1 MDDKRTADAPGLT
14 GPELRS
20 AVISQ
25 FLSSPGGDAILDPE
39 VFRELYRISMEQKL
53 LEKYTFPKKPSS
65 DGYYH
70 CAIKDPSRRNGYRH
84 VKSRTPEGLRDKVLQ
99 FERGELGESRKTFRD
114 AYTILQQK
122 TGDLVKCSERRL
134 SVTNSISRHWQ
145 TYDRFFT
152 GTDFEKLYVD
162 EITELDIEAVCRM
175 NLERYDLRKRAW
187 QSMRTVVKQVMDLA
201 FHRRW
206 IQENTYLRCD
216 FAQFR
221 DMVLPDV
228 PIARRAYSPEEMEK
242 IMAFIAEKQRKSP
255 SYLPAYALE
264 MQILLGLRR
273 GEVPP
278 LRWSDV
284 HDFWIG
290 IEREQITL
298 KPKTGTGGRD
308 TFHIVGHTK
317 NGKNR
322 QFPITREVRDLL
334 DRLRAVHRLYY
345 PGSEYLFP
353 ADSEEG
359 VITDN
364 TVYNFYR
371 RMCRA
376 LEIPV
381 CQDTVRGTHAFRRNA
396 ISRYVNLEG
405 GSIEDAAR
413 LFGNSALVA
422 EKHYFT
428 GMDVEKFRKVLD
440 GEAGRGQMDLELSDI
455 IPFFLRLRELLEERK
470 MLPG

>member
-1 MDDKRTADAPGLT
+1 MYDNRTVNTPAPLD
-14 GPELRS
+14 PEIQK

-25 FLSSPGGDAILDPE
+25 LLSSPGRNDILDLE
-39 VFRELYRISMEQKL
+39 TVRELYRKAMEQKL
-53 LEKYTFPKKPSS
+53 LEKYTFPEKPSS

-70 CAIKDPSRRNGYRH
+70 CAVKDPVRKNGYRH
-84 VKSRTPEGLRDKVLQ
+84 MKAKSLEELQQKVLAH
-99 FERGELGESRKTFRD
+99 EHGEFGEARKTFREV
-114 AYTILQQK
+114 YEILQQR
-122 TGDLVKCSERRL
+122 TGDLVKTRERSY
-134 SVTNSISRHWQ
+134 SVSNTVSRHWQ
-145 TYDRFFT
+145 TYNRFFA
-152 GTDFEKLYVD
+152 GTDFEKLHVD

-175 NLERYDLRKRAW
+175 NLERCGLRKRSW
-187 QSMRTVVKQVMDLA
+187 QSMRTVIRQVMDFS

-206 IQENTYLRCD
+206 IRENTYLRCD

-228 PIARRAYSPEEMEK
+228 PIAERAYSPEEMDRV
-242 IMAFIAEKQRKSP
+242 MAFIAEKHEKAP

-278 LRWSDV
+278 LRWSDI

-298 KPKTGTGGRD
+298 KPETGTGGKD
-308 TFHIVGHTK
+308 SFHIVSHTK
-317 NGKNR
+317 TGKSR

-334 DRLRAVHRLYY
+334 ERLKEVHRLYY

-353 ADSEEG
+353 ADSPEG
-359 VITDN
+359 VITNN

-376 LEIPV
+376 LDIPV

-396 ISRYVNLEG
+396 ISRYVNLDG

-428 GMDVEKFRKVLD
+428 GMDVERFRKVLD
-440 GEAGRGQMDLELSDI
+440 GEAGRGQMDLDLEDV
-455 IPFFLRLRELLEERK
+455 IPFFLRLKGLLEEK
-470 MLPG
+470 KVL

>member
-284 HDFWIG
+284 HDF
-290 IEREQITL
+290 
-298 KPKTGTGGRD
+298 
-308 TFHIVGHTK
+308 
-317 NGKNR
+317 
-322 QFPITREVRDLL
+322 
-334 DRLRAVHRLYY
+334 
-345 PGSEYLFP
+345 
-353 ADSEEG
+353 
-359 VITDN
+359 
-364 TVYNFYR
+364 
-371 RMCRA
+371 
-376 LEIPV
+376 
-381 CQDTVRGTHAFRRNA
+381 
-396 ISRYVNLEG
+396 
-405 GSIEDAAR
+405 
-413 LFGNSALVA
+413 
-422 EKHYFT
+422 
-428 GMDVEKFRKVLD
+428 
-440 GEAGRGQMDLELSDI
+440 
-455 IPFFLRLRELLEERK
+455 
-470 MLPG
+470 

>member
-1 MDDKRTADAPGLT
+1 MDNNITANAPAPMD
-14 GPELRS
+14 PEIQK
-20 AVISQ
+20 AVLSQ
-25 FLSSPGGDAILDPE
+25 LLSSSDQDAILSLE
-39 VFRELYRISMEQKL
+39 IVRELYRKALEQKA
-53 LEKYTFPKKPSS
+53 LEKYKFPKKPSS
-65 DGYYH
+65 DGFFHYNL
-70 CAIKDPSRRNGYRH
+70 KDPTKKSGYRQI
-84 VKSRTPEGLRDKVLQ
+84 KSKTLEGLRQKILAY
-99 FERGELGESRKTFRD
+99 EHGEFGETRKTFRE
-114 AYTILQQK
+114 AYEILQQR
-122 TGDLVKCSERRL
+122 TGDLVKTHERRL
-134 SVTNSISRHWQ
+134 SVSNSISRHWQ
-145 TYDRFFT
+145 TYNRFFT
-152 GTDFEKLYVD
+152 GTDFEKLHVD
-162 EITELDIEAVCRM
+162 EITELDIENVCRM
-175 NLERYDLRKRAW
+175 NLERYSLRKRAW
-187 QSMRTVVKQVMDLA
+187 QSMRTVIKQVMDLS

-206 IQENTYLRCD
+206 IRENTYLRCD

-228 PIARRAYSPEEMEK
+228 PIAERAYSPEEMDRV
-242 IMAFIAEKQRKSP
+242 MAFIAEKHEKAP

-278 LRWSDV
+278 LRWSDI

-298 KPKTGTGGRD
+298 KPETGTGGKD
-308 TFHIVGHTK
+308 SFHIVSHTK
-317 NGKNR
+317 TGKSR

-334 DRLRAVHRLYY
+334 ERLKEVHRLYY

-353 ADSEEG
+353 ADSPEG
-359 VITDN
+359 VITNN

-376 LEIPV
+376 LDIPV

-428 GMDVEKFRKVLD
+428 GMDVERFRKVLD
-440 GEAGRGQMDLELSDI
+440 GEAGRERMDLDLEDV
-455 IPFFLRLRELLEERK
+455 IPFLLQLKSLLEEK
-470 MLPG
+470 KVL

>member
-1 MDDKRTADAPGLT
+1 MHALT
-14 GPELRS
+14 YEQTL
-20 AVISQ
+20 A
-25 FLSSPGGDAILDPE
+25 
-39 VFRELYRISMEQKL
+39 FRE
-53 LEKYTFPKKPSS
+53 
-65 DGYYH
+65 
-70 CAIKDPSRRNGYRH
+70 
-84 VKSRTPEGLRDKVLQ
+84 
-99 FERGELGESRKTFRD
+99 
-114 AYTILQQK
+114 AYEILQQR
-122 TGDLVKCSERRL
+122 TGDLVKTHERRL
-134 SVTNSISRHWQ
+134 SVSNSISRHWQ
-145 TYDRFFT
+145 TYNRFFT
-152 GTDFEKLYVD
+152 GTDFEKLHVD
-162 EITELDIEAVCRM
+162 EITELDIENVCRM
-175 NLERYDLRKRAW
+175 NLERYSLRKRAW
-187 QSMRTVVKQVMDLA
+187 QSMRTVIKQVMDLS

-206 IQENTYLRCD
+206 IRENTYLRCD

-228 PIARRAYSPEEMEK
+228 PIAERAYSPEEMDR
-242 IMAFIAEKQRKSP
+242 IMAFIAEKHRKAP

-278 LRWSDV
+278 LRWSDI

-298 KPKTGTGGRD
+298 KPETGTGGRD

-317 NGKNR
+317 NGKER

-334 DRLRAVHRLYY
+334 ERLKEVHRLYY

-353 ADSEEG
+353 ADSPEG
-359 VITDN
+359 VITNN

-428 GMDVEKFRKVLD
+428 GMDVERFRKVLD
-440 GEAGRGQMDLELSDI
+440 GEAGRGQMDLDLEDV
-455 IPFFLRLRELLEERK
+455 IPFFLQLKSLLEEK
-470 MLPG
+470 KVL

>member
-1 MDDKRTADAPGLT
+1 MDNNITANAPAPMD
-14 GPELRS
+14 PEIQK
-20 AVISQ
+20 AVLSQ
-25 FLSSPGGDAILDPE
+25 LLSSSDQDAILSLE
-39 VFRELYRISMEQKL
+39 IVRELYRKALEQKA
-53 LEKYTFPKKPSS
+53 LEKYKFPEKPSS
-65 DGYYH
+65 DGYFH
-70 CAIKDPSRRNGYRH
+70 CYVKDPLKKNGRRQL
-84 VKSRTPEGLRDKVLQ
+84 KARTIDELQSKVLR
-99 FERGELGESRKTFRD
+99 FEHGEAGEVRKTFRE
-114 AYTILQQK
+114 AYGILQQR
-122 TGDLVKCSERRL
+122 TRDLVKNPERGY
-134 SVTNSISRHWQ
+134 SVSNTVSRHWQ
-145 TYDRFFT
+145 SYDRFFT

-162 EITELDIEAVCRM
+162 EITELDIETVCRM

-187 QSMRTVVKQVMDLA
+187 QSMKTVIRQVMDLA

-206 IQENTYLRCD
+206 IRENTYLRCD
-216 FAQFR
+216 FSQFR

-228 PIARRAYSPEEMEK
+228 PIAERAYSPEEMAK
-242 IMAFIAEKQRKSP
+242 IMDYIAEKHRKAP

-278 LRWSDV
+278 LRWSDI

-290 IEREQITL
+290 IGREQITL
-298 KPKTGTGGRD
+298 KPRTGTGGKD

-317 NGKNR
+317 NGKER

-334 DRLRAVHRLYY
+334 ERLKEVHRLYY

-353 ADSEEG
+353 ADSQEG
-359 VITDN
+359 VITNN

-381 CQDTVRGTHAFRRNA
+381 CRDTVRGTHAFRRNA
-396 ISRYVNLEG
+396 ISRYVNLDG

-422 EKHYFT
+422 ERHYFT
-428 GMDVEKFRKVLD
+428 GMDVERFRKVLD
-440 GEAGRGQMDLELSDI
+440 GEAGRGQMDFDLEDI
-455 IPFFLRLRELLEERK
+455 IPFFLQLKDLMEEK
-470 MLPG
+470 MLSV

>member
-1 MDDKRTADAPGLT
+1 MKK
-14 GPELRS
+14 
-20 AVISQ
+20 V
-25 FLSSPGGDAILDPE
+25 
-39 VFRELYRISMEQKL
+39 
-53 LEKYTFPKKPSS
+53 TFPKKPSS

-70 CAIKDPSRRNGYRH
+70 CNLKDPTKKSGYRQI
-84 VKSRTPEGLRDKVLQ
+84 KSKTLEGLRQKV
-99 FERGELGESRKTFRD
+99 FEHEHGKSKDPRKTFRE
-114 AYTILQQK
+114 AYEILQAR
-122 TGDLVKCSERRL
+122 TGDLVKTRERHY
-134 SVTNSISRHWQ
+134 SVSNTVSRHWQ
-145 TYDRFFT
+145 TYNRFFA
-152 GTDFEKLYVD
+152 GTDFEKLHVD
-162 EITELDIEAVCRM
+162 EITELDIEAVCRL
-175 NLERYDLRKRAW
+175 NLERYSLRKRAW
-187 QSMRTVVKQVMDLA
+187 QYMRTVIKQVMDLS

-206 IQENTYLRCD
+206 TIENNYLRCD

-221 DMVLPDV
+221 DMILPDV
-228 PIARRAYSPEEMEK
+228 PIGERAYSQEEMDK
-242 IMAFIAEKQRKSP
+242 VMAFIAEKHRKAP

-264 MQILLGLRR
+264 MQIIMGLRR

-278 LRWSDV
+278 LRWSDI

-298 KPKTGTGGRD
+298 KPETGTGGRD

-317 NGKNR
+317 NGKER

-334 DRLRAVHRLYY
+334 ERLKEVHRLYY

-353 ADSEEG
+353 ADSPEC
-359 VITDN
+359 VITNN

-376 LEIPV
+376 LDIPV

-396 ISRYVNLEG
+396 ISRYVNLDG

-428 GMDVEKFRKVLD
+428 GMDVQRFRKVLD
-440 GEAGRGQMDLELSDI
+440 GEAGRNRADLDLEDV
-455 IPFFLRLRELLEERK
+455 IPFLLRLKNLLEEK
-470 MLPG
+470 KVL